1 MNTQPWGH
9 LVTFDRVLELHADGI
24 RRFGGA
30 PGLKSTDCVESSL
43 GSAWSAQLYMDEEQV
58 GFPLTFATYLFVYI
72 TKNHCF
78 EDGNKRLGWYVLG
91 EALALMG
98 LTISASDDEATD
110 FVMGVAAQQPPDY
123 ATVQNWIAQR
133 IIAAPNAEG

>member
-1 MNTQPWGH
+1 MSRPPWSH

-24 RRFGGA
+24 RRFSGA
-30 PGLKSTDCVESSL
+30 TGVRSTDCVESSL
-43 GSAWSAQLYMDEEQV
+43 GSAWSAQLYMDEEQL

-91 EALALMG
+91 ETLGRMG
-98 LTISASDDEATD
+98 LTIEASDDEATD
-110 FVMGVAAQQPPDY
+110 FVMGVAAQQPPNY
-123 ATVQNWIAQR
+123 PAVQNWIAQR
-133 IIAAPNAEG
+133 LIAAPGAES